1 MAIIR
6 SLFGVLLRTSVV
18 TEDVLTYS
26 RLTHHTVSYFTST
39 NRRGKQNN
47 MTSKSKKV
55 QPPWKVPEGTEVPR
69 LKLYNSLTRQKEEF
83 VPQKGRR
90 VLWYSCGPTVYD
102 YSHMG
107 HARSYISIDI
117 LRRVLQNYFKYD
129 VFYCMN
135 ITDIDDKIIKRARQ
149 NYLYEEYQKKDM
161 AVSKILEDVDAAMK
175 PFLVKLE
182 QEQDPD
188 KKAMYVRIK
197 TKVETAV
204 SEVKA
209 SQDGVKAKE
218 RLYVDGRDILCDW
231 LDKLH
236 GSEVTDNSIFAN
248 LPRFFE
254 EDYHK
259 DMESLNV
266 LPADVLTRVSDYV
279 PEIVDY
285 IKKIITNGFGYE
297 SNGSVYF
304 DTAAFDAAEGHTY
317 AKIVPEA
324 YGDKAALNEGE
335 GELSVSVERQ
345 EEKKNSTD
353 FALWKASKPGEPSW
367 DSPWGKGRPG
377 WHIECSV
384 MASSIQGESLDIHTG
399 GFDLRFPHHDNE
411 LAQAEAYFNNDHWV
425 RYFLHAGHLTIEGCK
440 MSKSLKNFISIKE
453 ALKKHTARQL
463 RLLFLLHQWKDTLD
477 YGENSMEIAI
487 RYEKMVNEFFLN
499 VKNLL
504 RTTPGTGIEAFEK
517 WSSEEMELNNRYFA
531 TRDSVHEAL
540 CDNVNTRAA
549 LDQLRELIGI
559 ANVYMANSR
568 AVNKTPNRMILK
580 NIAAYITELFKIF
593 GAIETDEEIGFP
605 QSSTQNV
612 NVEET
617 VMPFLTAFA
626 QFRED
631 VRTISREQK
640 ATEILKLCDNLRDD
654 VLPNLGVRLEDG
666 ISPPTIKLVDRETL
680 MKERE
685 EKLKQEEL
693 KRQEKEKRK
702 QEMEAKLAQE
712 KIPPWELFKKET
724 DKYSQ
729 FDDKGIPTHDA
740 EGKELSKGQIKKLA
754 KLYEKQEKTYNKHMA
769 NAENKSGS

>member
-1 MAIIR
+1 M
-6 SLFGVLLRTSVV
+6 
-18 TEDVLTYS
+18 
-26 RLTHHTVSYFTST
+26 
-39 NRRGKQNN
+39 
-47 MTSKSKKV
+47 
-55 QPPWKVPEGTEVPR
+55 
-69 LKLYNSLTRQKEEF
+69 
-83 VPQKGRR
+83 PQSGRR

-102 YSHMG
+102 SSHMG
-107 HARSYISIDI
+107 HARSFISIDI
-117 LRRVLQNYFKYD
+117 LRRVLQDYFNYE

-149 NYLYEEYQKKDM
+149 NYLYEQYLTKNL
-161 AVSKILEDVDAAMK
+161 ALSKILEDVESAMK
-175 PFLVKLE
+175 PFIVKLE
-182 QEQDPD
+182 KEEDPD
-188 KKAMYVRIK
+188 KKGMYVKIK
-197 TKVETAV
+197 AKVEKAL

-209 SQDGVKAKE
+209 SQDEGQSKE
-218 RLYVDGRDILCDW
+218 RLCGDGKDVLCDW
-231 LDKLH
+231 LDKTH
-236 GSEVTDNSIFAN
+236 GSEVTDNSIFAR
-248 LPRFFE
+248 LPQFFE
-254 EDYHK
+254 EDFHK

-266 LPADVLTRVSDYV
+266 LPADVLTRVSEYV
-279 PEIVDY
+279 PEIVEY
-285 IKKIITNGFGYE
+285 IKKIMDNGYGYE
-297 SNGSVYF
+297 SNRSVYF
-304 DTAAFDAAEGHTY
+304 DTAAFDAAEGHSY

-335 GELSVSVERQ
+335 GELTVSAERQ
-345 EEKKNSTD
+345 EEKRNPTD
-353 FALWKASKPGEPSW
+353 FVLWKASKPGEPSW

-440 MSKSLKNFISIKE
+440 MSKSLKNFITIKD

-504 RTTPGTGIEAFEK
+504 RTTPGTGVAAFEK
-517 WSSEEMELNNRYFA
+517 WNPEDVELNKKYLQTKDA
-531 TRDSVHEAL
+531 VHEAL
-540 CDNVNTRAA
+540 CDNVNTRTA
-549 LDQLRELIGI
+549 LESLRELIGE
-559 ANVYMANSR
+559 ANIYMANAR
-568 AVNKTPNRMILK
+568 GANRTPNRMILK
-580 NIAAYITELFKIF
+580 NIASYITYLLKVF
-593 GAIETDEEIGFP
+593 GAIEVEEEIGFP
-605 QSSTQNV
+605 QSTTQNV
-612 NVEET
+612 NIEEA
-617 VMPFLTAFA
+617 VMPFLSAFA

-640 ATEILKLCDNLRDD
+640 ATGILKLCDELRDD

-666 ISPPTIKLVDRETL
+666 ISPPTIKLVDRDTL

-685 EKLKQEEL
+685 EKLKKEEL
-693 KRQEKEKRK
+693 KRLEKEKKK
-702 QEMEAKLAQE
+702 QEMEAKIAQE

-740 EGKELSKGQIKKLA
+740 EGKEISKGQIKKLT
-754 KLYEKQEKTYNKHMA
+754 KLYEKQEKSYNKHMGITGK
-769 NAENKSGS
+769 EGGS

>member
-6 SLFGVLLRTSVV
+6 SVVGVILKQPLV
-18 TEDVLTYS
+18 TGDRFISFRFFHASSYS
-26 RLTHHTVSYFTST
+26 L
-39 NRRGKQNN
+39 NDIRRFKER
-47 MTSKSKKV
+47 MAAKSKNV
-55 QPPWKVPEGTEVPR
+55 QPPWSAPEGTEVPK
-69 LKLYNSLTRQKEEF
+69 LKLYNSLTRQKEVF
-83 VPQKGRR
+83 VPQSGRR

-102 YSHMG
+102 SSHMG
-107 HARSYISIDI
+107 HARSFISIDI
-117 LRRVLQNYFKYD
+117 LRRVLQDYFNYE

-149 NYLYEEYQKKDM
+149 NYLYEQYLTKNL
-161 AVSKILEDVDAAMK
+161 ALSKILEDVESAMK
-175 PFLVKLE
+175 PFIVKLE
-182 QEQDPD
+182 KEEDPD
-188 KKAMYVRIK
+188 KKGMYVKIK
-197 TKVETAV
+197 AKVEKAL

-209 SQDGVKAKE
+209 SQDEGQSRE
-218 RLYVDGRDILCDW
+218 RLCVDGKDVLCDW
-231 LDKLH
+231 LDKTH
-236 GSEVTDNSIFAN
+236 GSEVTDNSIFAR
-248 LPRFFE
+248 LPQFFE
-254 EDYHK
+254 EDFHK

-266 LPADVLTRVSDYV
+266 LPADVLTRVSEYV
-279 PEIVDY
+279 PEIVEY
-285 IKKIITNGFGYE
+285 IKKIMDNGYGYE
-297 SNGSVYF
+297 SNRSVYF
-304 DTAAFDAAEGHTY
+304 DTAAFDAAEGHSY

-335 GELSVSVERQ
+335 GELTVSAERQ
-345 EEKKNSTD
+345 EEKRNPTD
-353 FALWKASKPGEPSW
+353 FVLWKASKPGEPSW

-440 MSKSLKNFISIKE
+440 MSKSLKNFITIKD

-504 RTTPGTGIEAFEK
+504 RTTPGTGVAAFKK
-517 WSSEEMELNNRYFA
+517 WNPEDVELNKKYLQTKDA
-531 TRDSVHEAL
+531 VHEAL
-540 CDNVNTRAA
+540 CDNVNTRTA
-549 LDQLRELIGI
+549 LESLRELIGE
-559 ANVYMANSR
+559 ANIYMANAR
-568 AVNKTPNRMILK
+568 GANRTPNRMILK
-580 NIAAYITELFKIF
+580 NIASYITYLLKVF
-593 GAIETDEEIGFP
+593 GAIEVEEEIGFP
-605 QSSTQNV
+605 QSTTQNV
-612 NVEET
+612 NIEEA
-617 VMPFLTAFA
+617 VMPFLSAFA

-640 ATEILKLCDNLRDD
+640 ATGILKLCDELRDD

-666 ISPPTIKLVDRETL
+666 ISPPTIKLVDRDTL

-685 EKLKQEEL
+685 EKLKKEEL
-693 KRQEKEKRK
+693 KRLEKEKKK
-702 QEMEAKLAQE
+702 QEMEAKIAQE

-740 EGKELSKGQIKKLA
+740 EGKEISKGQIKKLT
-754 KLYEKQEKTYNKHMA
+754 KLYEKQEKSYNKHMGITGK
-769 NAENKSGS
+769 EGGS

>member
-6 SLFGVLLRTSVV
+6 SVVGVILKQPLV
-18 TEDVLTYS
+18 TGDRFISFRFFHASSYS
-26 RLTHHTVSYFTST
+26 L
-39 NRRGKQNN
+39 NNIRRFKER
-47 MTSKSKKV
+47 MAAKSKNV
-55 QPPWKVPEGTEVPR
+55 QPPWSAPEGTEVPK
-69 LKLYNSLTRQKEEF
+69 LKLYNSLTRQKEVF
-83 VPQKGRR
+83 VPQSGRR

-102 YSHMG
+102 SSHMG
-107 HARSYISIDI
+107 HARSFISIDI
-117 LRRVLQNYFKYD
+117 LRRVLQDYFNYE

-149 NYLYEEYQKKDM
+149 NYLYEQYLTKNL
-161 AVSKILEDVDAAMK
+161 ALSKILEDVESAMK
-175 PFLVKLE
+175 PFIVKLE
-182 QEQDPD
+182 KEEDPD
-188 KKAMYVRIK
+188 KKGMYVKIK
-197 TKVETAV
+197 AKVEKAL

-209 SQDGVKAKE
+209 SQDEGQSRE
-218 RLYVDGRDILCDW
+218 RLCVDGKDVLCDW
-231 LDKLH
+231 LDKTH
-236 GSEVTDNSIFAN
+236 GSEVTDNSIFAR
-248 LPRFFE
+248 LPQFFE
-254 EDYHK
+254 EDFHK
-259 DMESLNV
+259 DMEALNV
-266 LPADVLTRVSDYV
+266 LPADVLTRVSEYV
-279 PEIVDY
+279 PEIVEY
-285 IKKIITNGFGYE
+285 IKKIMDNGYGYE
-297 SNGSVYF
+297 SNRSVYF
-304 DTAAFDAAEGHTY
+304 DTAAFDAAEGHSY

-335 GELSVSVERQ
+335 GELTVSAERQ
-345 EEKKNSTD
+345 EEKRNPTD
-353 FALWKASKPGEPSW
+353 FVLWKASKPGEPSW

-440 MSKSLKNFISIKE
+440 MSKSLKNFITIKD

-504 RTTPGTGIEAFEK
+504 RTTPGTGVAAFEK
-517 WSSEEMELNNRYFA
+517 WNPEDVELNKKYLQTKDA
-531 TRDSVHEAL
+531 VHEAL
-540 CDNVNTRAA
+540 CDNVNTRTA
-549 LDQLRELIGI
+549 LESLRELIGE
-559 ANVYMANSR
+559 ANIYMANAR
-568 AVNKTPNRMILK
+568 GVNRTPNRMILK
-580 NIAAYITELFKIF
+580 NIASYITYLLKVF
-593 GAIETDEEIGFP
+593 GAIEVEEEIGFP
-605 QSSTQNV
+605 QSTTQNV
-612 NVEET
+612 NIEEA
-617 VMPFLTAFA
+617 VMPFLSAFA

-640 ATEILKLCDNLRDD
+640 AIGILKLCDELRDD

-666 ISPPTIKLVDRETL
+666 ISPPTIKLVDRDTL

-685 EKLKQEEL
+685 EKLKKEEL
-693 KRQEKEKRK
+693 KRLEKEKKK

-740 EGKELSKGQIKKLA
+740 EGKEISKGQIKKLT
-754 KLYEKQEKTYNKHMA
+754 KLYEKQEKSYNKHMGITGK
-769 NAENKSGS
+769 EGGS

>member
-6 SLFGVLLRTSVV
+6 SVVGVILKQPLV
-18 TEDVLTYS
+18 TGDRFISFQFFHASSYS
-26 RLTHHTVSYFTST
+26 L
-39 NRRGKQNN
+39 NNIRRIKER
-47 MTSKSKKV
+47 MAAKSKNV
-55 QPPWKVPEGTEVPR
+55 QPPWSAPEGTEVPK
-69 LKLYNSLTRQKEEF
+69 LKLYNSLTRQKEVF
-83 VPQKGRR
+83 VPQSGRR

-102 YSHMG
+102 SSHMG
-107 HARSYISIDI
+107 HARSFISIDI
-117 LRRVLQNYFKYD
+117 LRRVLQDYFNYE

-149 NYLYEEYQKKDM
+149 NHLYEQYLTKNL
-161 AVSKILEDVDAAMK
+161 ALSKILEDVESAMK
-175 PFLVKLE
+175 PFIVKLE
-182 QEQDPD
+182 KEEDPD
-188 KKAMYVRIK
+188 KKGMYVKIK
-197 TKVETAV
+197 AKVEKAL

-209 SQDGVKAKE
+209 SQDEGQSRE
-218 RLYVDGRDILCDW
+218 RLCVDGKDVLCDW
-231 LDKLH
+231 LDKTH
-236 GSEVTDNSIFAN
+236 GSEVTDNSIFAR
-248 LPRFFE
+248 LPQFFE
-254 EDYHK
+254 EDFHK

-266 LPADVLTRVSDYV
+266 LPADVLTRVSEYV
-279 PEIVDY
+279 PEIVEY
-285 IKKIITNGFGYE
+285 IKKIMDNGYGYE
-297 SNGSVYF
+297 SNRSVYF
-304 DTAAFDAAEGHTY
+304 DTAAFDAAEGHSY

-335 GELSVSVERQ
+335 GELTVSAERQ
-345 EEKKNSTD
+345 EEKRNPTD
-353 FALWKASKPGEPSW
+353 FVLWKASKPGEPSW

-440 MSKSLKNFISIKE
+440 MSKSLKNFITIKD

-504 RTTPGTGIEAFEK
+504 RTTPGTGVAAFEK
-517 WSSEEMELNNRYFA
+517 WNPEDVELNKKYLQTKDA
-531 TRDSVHEAL
+531 VHEAL
-540 CDNVNTRAA
+540 CDNVNTRTA
-549 LDQLRELIGI
+549 LESLRELIGE
-559 ANVYMANSR
+559 ANIYMANAR
-568 AVNKTPNRMILK
+568 GANRTPNRMILK
-580 NIAAYITELFKIF
+580 NIASYITYLLKVF
-593 GAIETDEEIGFP
+593 GAIEVEEEIGFP
-605 QSSTQNV
+605 QSTTQNV
-612 NVEET
+612 NIEEA
-617 VMPFLTAFA
+617 VMPFLSAFA

-640 ATEILKLCDNLRDD
+640 ATGILKLCDELRDD

-666 ISPPTIKLVDRETL
+666 ISPPTIKLVDRDTL
-680 MKERE
+680 LKERE
-685 EKLKQEEL
+685 EKLKKEEL
-693 KRQEKEKRK
+693 KRLEKEKKK
-702 QEMEAKLAQE
+702 QEMEAKIAQE

-740 EGKELSKGQIKKLA
+740 EGKEISKGQIKKLT
-754 KLYEKQEKTYNKHMA
+754 KLYEKQEKSYNKHMGIT
-769 NAENKSGS
+769 EKEGGS

>member
-1 MAIIR
+1 
-6 SLFGVLLRTSVV
+6 
-18 TEDVLTYS
+18 
-26 RLTHHTVSYFTST
+26 
-39 NRRGKQNN
+39 
-47 MTSKSKKV
+47 
-55 QPPWKVPEGTEVPR
+55 
-69 LKLYNSLTRQKEEF
+69 
-83 VPQKGRR
+83 
-90 VLWYSCGPTVYD
+90 
-102 YSHMG
+102 MG

-117 LRRVLQNYFKYD
+117 LRRVLQNYFNYD

-149 NYLYEEYQKKDM
+149 NYLYEEYRNKNL
-161 AVSKILEDVDAAMK
+161 AVSQILGDVEAALK

-188 KKAMYVRIK
+188 KKTMYYKIK
-197 TKVETAV
+197 VKVEKAV

-209 SQDGVKAKE
+209 SQDEAQFRE
-218 RLYVDGRDILCDW
+218 RLYVDGKDVLCDW

-236 GSEVTDNSIFAN
+236 GSEVTDNSIFAK
-248 LPRFFE
+248 LPQFYE

-259 DMESLNV
+259 DMAALNV
-266 LPADVLTRVSDYV
+266 IPADVLTRVSEYV
-279 PEIVDY
+279 PENVDY
-285 IKKIITNGFGYE
+285 IKKIIENGFGYE

-304 DTAAFDAAEGHTY
+304 NTAAFDNTEGHTY

-335 GELSVSVERQ
+335 GELSVSAERQ

-377 WHIECSV
+377 WHIECSA

-411 LAQAEAYFNNDHWV
+411 LAQAEAHFNNDHWV

-440 MSKSLKNFISIKE
+440 MSKSLKNFITIKD
-453 ALKKHTARQL
+453 ALKKHTPRQL

-477 YGENSMEIAI
+477 YGENSMEVAI

-504 RTTPGTGIEAFEK
+504 RSTPGTGIASFEK
-517 WSSEEMELNNRYFA
+517 WSKEEMDLNERYFE
-531 TRDSVHEAL
+531 TRDAVHEAL
-540 CDNVNTRAA
+540 CDNVNTRTA
-549 LDQLRELIGI
+549 LEHLRELIGT

-568 AVNKTPNRMILK
+568 SNDKTPNRMILK
-580 NIAAYITELFKIF
+580 NIAGYITELFKVF

-605 QSSTQNV
+605 QSTTQNV

-640 ATEILKLCDNLRDD
+640 AIEILKLCDKLRDD

-666 ISPPTIKLVDRETL
+666 TSPPTIKLVDRETL

-693 KRQEKEKRK
+693 KQLEKEKRK
-702 QEMEAKLAQE
+702 LEMEAKLAQE

-729 FDDKGIPTHDA
+729 FDDKGIPTHDT
-740 EGKELSKGQIKKLA
+740 EGKELSKGQIKKLV

-769 NAENKSGS
+769 NAETNSGS